1 MFYFGLFLE
10 NVGIMFGHFLRM
22 YGLYLAVFGEC
33 MVQVGSF
40 LENVW
45 FMSGRFLI
53 YIVYVCPFHENV
65 CLCRT
70 EPFFENLWF
79 VLQVLKN
86 VEFMLG
92 RFLRM
97 YGLYIG
103 PFFENV

>member
-1 MFYFGLFLE
+1 MFVRF
-10 NVGIMFGHFLRM
+10 MKM
-22 YGLYLAVFGEC
+22 Y
-33 MVQVGSF
+33 
-40 LENVW
+40 
-45 FMSGRFLI
+45 
-53 YIVYVCPFHENV
+53 VYV
-65 CLCRT
+65 

-92 RFLRM
+92 RSLRM

>member
-1 MFYFGLFLE
+1 MYGIFGRFW
-10 NVGIMFGHFLRM
+10 RM
-22 YGLYLAVFGEC
+22 YGAC
-33 MVQVGSF
+33 WIF

-53 YIVYVCPFHENV
+53 YIVYVCPFHEKV

-70 EPFFENLWF
+70 VFENLWF

-92 RFLRM
+92 RSLRM